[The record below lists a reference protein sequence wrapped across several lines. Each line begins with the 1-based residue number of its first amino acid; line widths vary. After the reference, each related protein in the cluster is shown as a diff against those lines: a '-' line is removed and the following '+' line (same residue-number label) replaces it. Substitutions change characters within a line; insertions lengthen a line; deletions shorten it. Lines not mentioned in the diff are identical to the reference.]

1 MRIGIVGCGLIGRK
15 RALAAAGHRIAIVAD
30 RVAEQ
35 AQALA
40 AEAGGAQATTAW
52 RDVIAADVDAVVV
65 ATPHNLLAEVTLA
78 AVEAGKHVL
87 VEKPAAR
94 TPAEL
99 EPVIAAAA

>member
-1 MRIGIVGCGLIGRK
+1 MI
-15 RALAAAGHRIAIVAD
+15 AAG
-30 RVAEQ
+30 
-35 AQALA
+35 
-40 AEAGGAQATTAW
+40 
-52 RDVIAADVDAVVV
+52 VDAVVV
-65 ATPHNLLAEVTLA
+65 ATPHDLLAEVTLA